1 MEVDGTVLDLN
12 PLIVLAGSLVLIGAA
27 IGMSLWLRLRVE
39 RSIVEAALRA
49 AIQLI
54 AVGFVLS
61 LIVGTEWEHLLA
73 PAWIIAMVAIAAG
86 VVARRSRNRR
96 IVVPAGAAIGVATT
110 LSLGV
115 VFGLGV
121 LPAEPI
127 QMIVIAGITIGN
139 TLGATVVAAD
149 QVTRQL
155 TDGRATVEGLLALG
169 IDARRSSRFLV
180 AEAVRV
186 ALIPQIERTKVVG
199 LVALPGAFAGLLI
212 AGVDPFDAAIVQLVV
227 MYLVV
232 GSVAVSASVV
242 AFVTARSA
250 FTPDQRLAT

>member
-1 MEVDGTVLDLN
+1 M
-12 PLIVLAGSLVLIGAA
+12 
-27 IGMSLWLRLRVE
+27 
-39 RSIVEAALRA
+39 
-49 AIQLI
+49 
-54 AVGFVLS
+54 
-61 LIVGTEWEHLLA
+61 
-73 PAWIIAMVAIAAG
+73 
-86 VVARRSRNRR
+86 
-96 IVVPAGAAIGVATT
+96 
-110 LSLGV
+110 

-121 LPAEPI
+121 LPPEPI

-155 TDGRATVEGLLALG
+155 TEGRATVEGLLALG

-212 AGVDPFDAAIVQLVV
+212 AGVDPIDAAIVQLVV

-232 GSVAVSASVV
+232 GSVAVSSSVV
-242 AFVTARSA
+242 AFVSARSA
-250 FTPDQRLAT
+250 FTPDQRLAV